1 LDPLAWTNCVFD
13 WTRASDADGKTEVC
27 LGLHSASIDAQ
38 NANIKVHDIASWLA
52 DEVNGN
58 TNPVGTG

>member
-1 LDPLAWTNCVFD
+1 MPTVRPRCAEAFTLLLST
-13 WTRASDADGKTEVC
+13 S
-27 LGLHSASIDAQ
+27 Q
-38 NANIKVHDIASWLA
+38 NANIKVHDIASRLA

>member
-1 LDPLAWTNCVFD
+1 MCSTGC
-13 WTRASDADGKTEVC
+13 ASDADGKTEVC
-27 LGLHSASIDAQ
+27 LGLHSAPVDAQ
-38 NANIKVHDIASWLA
+38 NANIKIHDIASWLA

>member
-27 LGLHSASIDAQ
+27 QAFTLRLSTSQ

>member
-1 LDPLAWTNCVFD
+1 MFD

-27 LGLHSASIDAQ
+27 LGLTLLLSTPQ

>member
-1 LDPLAWTNCVFD
+1 MFD

-27 LGLHSASIDAQ
+27 LEAFTLLLPTSQ